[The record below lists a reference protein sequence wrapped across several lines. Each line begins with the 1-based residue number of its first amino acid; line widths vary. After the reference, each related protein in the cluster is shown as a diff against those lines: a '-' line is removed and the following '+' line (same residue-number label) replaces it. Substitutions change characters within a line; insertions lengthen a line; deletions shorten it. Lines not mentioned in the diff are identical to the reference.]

1 MKHER
6 MASAHP
12 RRSALRRMAL
22 ACTAFA
28 VHAGAAHGHAG
39 HGNAQRLAGPR
50 ATAHDHAAHGA
61 QSAETAPAAAS
72 QDLSEGEVT
81 RWDARTSKVTLRH
94 GELKNLGMPPMT
106 MVFQLR
112 VAAPEPALKAG
123 DKVRFRAEQDQGAF
137 VVTQLEVLDA
147 LYAGDGAGV

>member
-1 MKHER
+1 MHKT
-6 MASAHP
+6 
-12 RRSALRRMAL
+12 ALLVSRTSRTSRTAL
-22 ACTAFA
+22 AVRLALA
-28 VHAGAAHGHAG
+28 AALIPAWAGA
-39 HGNAQRLAGPR
+39 Q

-61 QSAETAPAAAS
+61 QSAETAPAAVS

-137 VVTQLEVLDA
+137 VVTQLEVLR
-147 LYAGDGAGV
+147 

>member
-1 MKHER
+1 MHKT
-6 MASAHP
+6 
-12 RRSALRRMAL
+12 ALLVSRTSRTSRTAL
-22 ACTAFA
+22 AVRLALA
-28 VHAGAAHGHAG
+28 AALIPAWAGA
-39 HGNAQRLAGPR
+39 Q

-137 VVTQLEVLDA
+137 VVTQLEVLR
-147 LYAGDGAGV
+147 

>member
-1 MKHER
+1 MHNT
-6 MASAHP
+6 
-12 RRSALRRMAL
+12 ALLVSRTSRTSRTTLAVRLAL
-22 ACTAFA
+22 A
-28 VHAGAAHGHAG
+28 AALIPAWAWAC
-39 HGNAQRLAGPR
+39 AQ

-61 QSAETAPAAAS
+61 QSAETAPAAVS

-137 VVTQLEVLDA
+137 VVTQLEVLR
-147 LYAGDGAGV
+147 

>member
-1 MKHER
+1 MHNT
-6 MASAHP
+6 
-12 RRSALRRMAL
+12 ALLVSRTSRTAL
-22 ACTAFA
+22 AVRLALA
-28 VHAGAAHGHAG
+28 AALIPAWAGA
-39 HGNAQRLAGPR
+39 Q

-61 QSAETAPAAAS
+61 QSAETEPVAAS

-137 VVTQLEVLDA
+137 VVTQLEVLR
-147 LYAGDGAGV
+147 

>member
-1 MKHER
+1 MHNT
-6 MASAHP
+6 
-12 RRSALRRMAL
+12 ALLVSRTSRTARTSLAVRLAL
-22 ACTAFA
+22 AAA
-28 VHAGAAHGHAG
+28 LIPAWAGA
-39 HGNAQRLAGPR
+39 Q

-61 QSAETAPAAAS
+61 QSAETAPAAVS

-137 VVTQLEVLDA
+137 VVTQLEVLR
-147 LYAGDGAGV
+147 

>member
-1 MKHER
+1 MHNT
-6 MASAHP
+6 
-12 RRSALRRMAL
+12 ALLVSRTSRTAL
-22 ACTAFA
+22 AVRLALA
-28 VHAGAAHGHAG
+28 AALIPALAGA
-39 HGNAQRLAGPR
+39 Q

-61 QSAETAPAAAS
+61 QSAETEPVAAS

-137 VVTQLEVLDA
+137 VVTQLEVLR
-147 LYAGDGAGV
+147 

>member
-1 MKHER
+1 MHNT
-6 MASAHP
+6 
-12 RRSALRRMAL
+12 ALLVSRTSRTAL
-22 ACTAFA
+22 AVRLALA
-28 VHAGAAHGHAG
+28 AALIPAGAC
-39 HGNAQRLAGPR
+39 AQ

-137 VVTQLEVLDA
+137 VVTQLEVLR
-147 LYAGDGAGV
+147 

>member
-1 MKHER
+1 MHNT
-6 MASAHP
+6 
-12 RRSALRRMAL
+12 ALLVSRTSRTAL
-22 ACTAFA
+22 A
-28 VHAGAAHGHAG
+28 V
-39 HGNAQRLAGPR
+39 RLALAAALIPAWVCAQ
-50 ATAHDHAAHGA
+50 ATAHDHAAHSA
-61 QSAETAPAAAS
+61 QSTETAPAAAS

-137 VVTQLEVLDA
+137 VVTQLEVLR
-147 LYAGDGAGV
+147 

>member
-1 MKHER
+1 MHNTVLLVSR
-6 MASAHP
+6 TS
-12 RRSALRRMAL
+12 RTSRTAL
-22 ACTAFA
+22 A
-28 VHAGAAHGHAG
+28 V
-39 HGNAQRLAGPR
+39 RLALAAALIPAWACAQ

-137 VVTQLEVLDA
+137 VVTQLEVLR
-147 LYAGDGAGV
+147 

>member
-1 MKHER
+1 MHNT
-6 MASAHP
+6 
-12 RRSALRRMAL
+12 ALLVSRTSRTSRTAL
-22 ACTAFA
+22 AVRLALA
-28 VHAGAAHGHAG
+28 AALIPAWAGA
-39 HGNAQRLAGPR
+39 Q

-61 QSAETAPAAAS
+61 QSAETAPAAVS

-94 GELKNLGMPPMT
+94 GELKNLGIPPMT

-137 VVTQLEVLDA
+137 VVTQLEVLR
-147 LYAGDGAGV
+147 

>member
-1 MKHER
+1 MHNT
-6 MASAHP
+6 
-12 RRSALRRMAL
+12 ALLVSRTSRTAL
-22 ACTAFA
+22 A
-28 VHAGAAHGHAG
+28 V
-39 HGNAQRLAGPR
+39 RLALAAALIPAWACAQ

-137 VVTQLEVLDA
+137 VVTQLEVLR
-147 LYAGDGAGV
+147 

>member
-1 MKHER
+1 MHNTVLLVSR
-6 MASAHP
+6 TS
-12 RRSALRRMAL
+12 RTSRTAL
-22 ACTAFA
+22 AVRLALA
-28 VHAGAAHGHAG
+28 AALIPAWAGA
-39 HGNAQRLAGPR
+39 Q

-61 QSAETAPAAAS
+61 QSAETAPVAAS

-137 VVTQLEVLDA
+137 VVTQLEVLR
-147 LYAGDGAGV
+147 

>member
-1 MKHER
+1 MHNT
-6 MASAHP
+6 
-12 RRSALRRMAL
+12 ALLVSRTSRTSRTAL
-22 ACTAFA
+22 A
-28 VHAGAAHGHAG
+28 V
-39 HGNAQRLAGPR
+39 RLALAAALIPACAQ

-137 VVTQLEVLDA
+137 VVTQLEVLR
-147 LYAGDGAGV
+147 

>member
-1 MKHER
+1 MHNT
-6 MASAHP
+6 
-12 RRSALRRMAL
+12 ALLVSRTSRTSRTAL
-22 ACTAFA
+22 AVRLALA
-28 VHAGAAHGHAG
+28 AALIPAWAGA
-39 HGNAQRLAGPR
+39 Q

-61 QSAETAPAAAS
+61 QSAETAPAAVS

-137 VVTQLEVLDA
+137 VVTQLEVLR
-147 LYAGDGAGV
+147 

>member
-1 MKHER
+1 MHNT
-6 MASAHP
+6 
-12 RRSALRRMAL
+12 ALLVSRTSRTSRTAL
-22 ACTAFA
+22 AVRLALA
-28 VHAGAAHGHAG
+28 AALIPAWAGA
-39 HGNAQRLAGPR
+39 Q

-61 QSAETAPAAAS
+61 QSAETEPATVS

-137 VVTQLEVLDA
+137 VVTQLEVLR
-147 LYAGDGAGV
+147 

>member
-1 MKHER
+1 MHNTVLLVSR
-6 MASAHP
+6 TS
-12 RRSALRRMAL
+12 RTSRTAL
-22 ACTAFA
+22 A
-28 VHAGAAHGHAG
+28 V
-39 HGNAQRLAGPR
+39 RLALAAALIPAWAWAQ

-137 VVTQLEVLDA
+137 VVTQLEVLR
-147 LYAGDGAGV
+147 

>member
-1 MKHER
+1 MHNTVLLVSR
-6 MASAHP
+6 TS
-12 RRSALRRMAL
+12 RTSRTAL
-22 ACTAFA
+22 A
-28 VHAGAAHGHAG
+28 V
-39 HGNAQRLAGPR
+39 RLALAAALIPAWACAQ

-61 QSAETAPAAAS
+61 QSAETEPVAAS

-81 RWDARTSKVTLRH
+81 RWDARTNKVTLRH

-137 VVTQLEVLDA
+137 VVTQLEVLR
-147 LYAGDGAGV
+147 

>member
-1 MKHER
+1 VR
-6 MASAHP
+6 
-12 RRSALRRMAL
+12 LAL
-22 ACTAFA
+22 AAA
-28 VHAGAAHGHAG
+28 LIPAWAGVQAA
-39 HGNAQRLAGPR
+39 
-50 ATAHDHAAHGA
+50 AHDHAAHGA
-61 QSAETAPAAAS
+61 QSAETAPAAVS

-137 VVTQLEVLDA
+137 VVTQLEVLR
-147 LYAGDGAGV
+147 

>member
-1 MKHER
+1 MHKT
-6 MASAHP
+6 
-12 RRSALRRMAL
+12 ALLFSRTSRTSSTAL
-22 ACTAFA
+22 AVRLALA
-28 VHAGAAHGHAG
+28 AALIPAWAGA
-39 HGNAQRLAGPR
+39 Q

-137 VVTQLEVLDA
+137 VVTQLEVLR
-147 LYAGDGAGV
+147 

>member
-1 MKHER
+1 MHNT
-6 MASAHP
+6 
-12 RRSALRRMAL
+12 ALLVSRTSRTSRTAL
-22 ACTAFA
+22 A
-28 VHAGAAHGHAG
+28 V
-39 HGNAQRLAGPR
+39 RLALAAALIPAWACAQ
-50 ATAHDHAAHGA
+50 ATAHDHAPHGA

-137 VVTQLEVLDA
+137 VVTQLEVLR
-147 LYAGDGAGV
+147 

>member
-1 MKHER
+1 MHNTDLLVSR
-6 MASAHP
+6 TS
-12 RRSALRRMAL
+12 RTAL
-22 ACTAFA
+22 A
-28 VHAGAAHGHAG
+28 V
-39 HGNAQRLAGPR
+39 RLALAAALIPAWACAQ

-61 QSAETAPAAAS
+61 QSAETAPAAVS

-137 VVTQLEVLDA
+137 VVTQLEVLR
-147 LYAGDGAGV
+147 

>member
-1 MKHER
+1 MHNT
-6 MASAHP
+6 
-12 RRSALRRMAL
+12 ALLVSRTSRTAL
-22 ACTAFA
+22 A
-28 VHAGAAHGHAG
+28 V
-39 HGNAQRLAGPR
+39 RLALAAALIPAWACAQ

-61 QSAETAPAAAS
+61 QSAETAPAAAT

-137 VVTQLEVLDA
+137 VVTQLEVLR
-147 LYAGDGAGV
+147 

>member
-1 MKHER
+1 MHNT
-6 MASAHP
+6 
-12 RRSALRRMAL
+12 ALLVSRTSRTAL
-22 ACTAFA
+22 A
-28 VHAGAAHGHAG
+28 V
-39 HGNAQRLAGPR
+39 RLALAAALIPAWACAQ

-61 QSAETAPAAAS
+61 QSAETEPAAAS

-137 VVTQLEVLDA
+137 VVTQLEVLR
-147 LYAGDGAGV
+147 

>member
-1 MKHER
+1 MHNT
-6 MASAHP
+6 
-12 RRSALRRMAL
+12 ALLVSRTSRTSRTTLAVRLAL
-22 ACTAFA
+22 A
-28 VHAGAAHGHAG
+28 AALIPAWAWAC
-39 HGNAQRLAGPR
+39 AQ

-123 DKVRFRAEQDQGAF
+123 DKV
-137 VVTQLEVLDA
+137 
-147 LYAGDGAGV
+147 

>member
-1 MKHER
+1 M
-6 MASAHP
+6 P
-12 RRSALRRMAL
+12 NTALLVSRTSRTARTSLAVRLAL
-22 ACTAFA
+22 AAA
-28 VHAGAAHGHAG
+28 LVPAWAGA
-39 HGNAQRLAGPR
+39 Q

-61 QSAETAPAAAS
+61 QSAETAPAAVS

-137 VVTQLEVLDA
+137 VVTQLEVLR
-147 LYAGDGAGV
+147 

>member
-1 MKHER
+1 MHNT
-6 MASAHP
+6 
-12 RRSALRRMAL
+12 ALLVSRTSRTSRTAL
-22 ACTAFA
+22 A
-28 VHAGAAHGHAG
+28 V
-39 HGNAQRLAGPR
+39 RLALAAALIPAWACAQ

-61 QSAETAPAAAS
+61 QSAETAPAAAT

-137 VVTQLEVLDA
+137 VVTQLEVLR
-147 LYAGDGAGV
+147 

>member
-1 MKHER
+1 MHNT
-6 MASAHP
+6 
-12 RRSALRRMAL
+12 ALLVSRTSRTSRTAL
-22 ACTAFA
+22 A
-28 VHAGAAHGHAG
+28 V
-39 HGNAQRLAGPR
+39 RLALAAALIPAWACAQ

-137 VVTQLEVLDA
+137 VVTQLEVLR
-147 LYAGDGAGV
+147 

>member
-1 MKHER
+1 MHNK
-6 MASAHP
+6 
-12 RRSALRRMAL
+12 ALLVSRTSRTSRTAL
-22 ACTAFA
+22 A
-28 VHAGAAHGHAG
+28 V
-39 HGNAQRLAGPR
+39 RLALAAALIPAWACAQ

-61 QSAETAPAAAS
+61 QSAETAPAAAT

-137 VVTQLEVLDA
+137 VVTQLEVLR
-147 LYAGDGAGV
+147 

>member
-1 MKHER
+1 MHNT
-6 MASAHP
+6 
-12 RRSALRRMAL
+12 ALLVSRTSRTARTSLAVRLAL
-22 ACTAFA
+22 ATAMIPA
-28 VHAGAAHGHAG
+28 WTGA
-39 HGNAQRLAGPR
+39 Q

-61 QSAETAPAAAS
+61 QSAETAPAAVS

-137 VVTQLEVLDA
+137 VVTQLEVLR
-147 LYAGDGAGV
+147 

>member
-1 MKHER
+1 MHNT
-6 MASAHP
+6 
-12 RRSALRRMAL
+12 ALLVSRTSRTSRTAL
-22 ACTAFA
+22 A
-28 VHAGAAHGHAG
+28 V
-39 HGNAQRLAGPR
+39 RLALAAALIPAWACAQ

-61 QSAETAPAAAS
+61 QSAETEPAAAS

-137 VVTQLEVLDA
+137 VVTQLEVLR
-147 LYAGDGAGV
+147 

>member
-1 MKHER
+1 MYNT
-6 MASAHP
+6 
-12 RRSALRRMAL
+12 ALLVSRTSRTAL
-22 ACTAFA
+22 A
-28 VHAGAAHGHAG
+28 V
-39 HGNAQRLAGPR
+39 RLALAAALIPAWACAQ

-61 QSAETAPAAAS
+61 QSAETAPAAVS

-137 VVTQLEVLDA
+137 VVTQLEVLR
-147 LYAGDGAGV
+147 

>member
-1 MKHER
+1 MHNT
-6 MASAHP
+6 
-12 RRSALRRMAL
+12 ALLVSRTSRTAL
-22 ACTAFA
+22 AVRLALA
-28 VHAGAAHGHAG
+28 AALIPAWAGA
-39 HGNAQRLAGPR
+39 Q

-61 QSAETAPAAAS
+61 QSAETAPAAVS

-137 VVTQLEVLDA
+137 VVTQLEVLR
-147 LYAGDGAGV
+147 

>member
-1 MKHER
+1 MHNT
-6 MASAHP
+6 
-12 RRSALRRMAL
+12 ALLVSRTSRTSHTAL
-22 ACTAFA
+22 AVRLALA
-28 VHAGAAHGHAG
+28 AALIPAWAGA
-39 HGNAQRLAGPR
+39 Q

-137 VVTQLEVLDA
+137 VVTQLEVLR
-147 LYAGDGAGV
+147 

>member
-1 MKHER
+1 MHNT
-6 MASAHP
+6 
-12 RRSALRRMAL
+12 ALLVSRTSRTAL
-22 ACTAFA
+22 A
-28 VHAGAAHGHAG
+28 V
-39 HGNAQRLAGPR
+39 RLALAAALLPAWACAQ

-137 VVTQLEVLDA
+137 VVTQLEVLR
-147 LYAGDGAGV
+147 

>member
-1 MKHER
+1 MHNT
-6 MASAHP
+6 
-12 RRSALRRMAL
+12 ALLVSRTSRTAL
-22 ACTAFA
+22 AVRLALA
-28 VHAGAAHGHAG
+28 AALIPAWAGAH
-39 HGNAQRLAGPR
+39 

-72 QDLSEGEVT
+72 EDLSEGEVT

-137 VVTQLEVLDA
+137 VVTQLEVLR
-147 LYAGDGAGV
+147 

>member
-1 MKHER
+1 MHNTVLLVSR
-6 MASAHP
+6 TSRTARTSLAVRLALSA
-12 RRSALRRMAL
+12 ALIPAW
-22 ACTAFA
+22 
-28 VHAGAAHGHAG
+28 AGA
-39 HGNAQRLAGPR
+39 Q

-61 QSAETAPAAAS
+61 QSAETAPAAVS

-137 VVTQLEVLDA
+137 VVTQLEVLR
-147 LYAGDGAGV
+147 

>member
-1 MKHER
+1 MHNT
-6 MASAHP
+6 
-12 RRSALRRMAL
+12 ALLVSRTSRTAL
-22 ACTAFA
+22 AVRLALA
-28 VHAGAAHGHAG
+28 AALIPAWAGA
-39 HGNAQRLAGPR
+39 Q

-61 QSAETAPAAAS
+61 QSAETAPAAS

-137 VVTQLEVLDA
+137 VVTQLEVLR
-147 LYAGDGAGV
+147 

>member
-1 MKHER
+1 MHNT
-6 MASAHP
+6 
-12 RRSALRRMAL
+12 ALLVSRTAL
-22 ACTAFA
+22 A
-28 VHAGAAHGHAG
+28 V
-39 HGNAQRLAGPR
+39 RLALAAALIPAWACAQ

-137 VVTQLEVLDA
+137 VVTQLEVLR
-147 LYAGDGAGV
+147 